1 MKNAFRFGKRSGD
14 VPNRT
19 WKIHSS
25 LESPLNAVTRLTNS
39 QSHENFGTEEENPVV
54 QQPMEVLRRLMIA
67 SRKMS
72 S

>member
-39 QSHENFGTEEENPVV
+39 QSHEDFGAEEENPVV